1 VSHASGPV
9 SQSHLPKQFLITLQ
23 ATASRITLLIPPRHI
38 SVVTAASSQAQTIEG
53 STRMPK
59 LLSARKTEDTFVA
72 GVKKNI
78 ALTKRLIEE
87 GKTPGTLAIVSG
99 SESARNLWQKILH
112 EAKSSLQVISVFSL
126 HEDLPVNQA
135 FGVLLLW
142 QRLRDAADRTR
153 GTLAA
158 FVFGSGTRSTPFT
171 ETDNAQKPAIVTPV
185 RGMSDGKERYLTM
198 VELAVRYFIPVQQ
211 YLMRS
216 GFEGL
221 IIKWGDEV
229 QIPTF
234 DLSGQNPELFGN
246 ADIVRFVSIQ
256 EMTTESALNKDWVGV
271 NEKQHV
277 TAFIPRRPLSDM
289 EKLADRGL
297 VQKRDGKLYGGVNL
311 GSVAVSYDLLDALL
325 NEFKGEVNDSTAN
338 RNHRP
343 ALDPEFFTALTI
355 AVIQDENERREAWQR
370 AIQESKDV
378 QKLSEKMLDVLER
391 MQKAIKMLDRPLK
404 MLALDF
410 QDQYWGDIG
419 QHPQIYDFYIG
430 LNKLGPEGE
439 ILRALGDI
447 PDQRDENGN
456 IIVGDSYIS
465 QNITVKNSVLINV
478 TLTGQGRIENSVL
491 IGTRAGN
498 IDMENGFDVLSTAT
512 SLHVSSRGG
521 TYKVVSD
528 VPVSVAAG
536 ERVTTLFMPT
546 HGTYLMRVHEHTNLR
561 DTAATYDVPIFG
573 NPVSFKDAH
582 EDMGRIT
589 VEELERVRSATLPSS
604 TTT

>member
-1 VSHASGPV
+1 
-9 SQSHLPKQFLITLQ
+9 
-23 ATASRITLLIPPRHI
+23 
-38 SVVTAASSQAQTIEG
+38 
-53 STRMPK
+53 MPK
-59 LLSARKTEDTFVA
+59 LLSERKTEDVFVA

-78 ALTKRLIEE
+78 ALTKHLIEE
-87 GKTPGTLAIVSG
+87 GKTPGTFAIVSG
-99 SESARNLWQKILH
+99 SESARDCWQKILD
-112 EAKSSLQVISVFSL
+112 EAKSSLQAISVFSF

-142 QRLRDAADRTR
+142 QRLRDVANRTR

-185 RGMSDGKERYLTM
+185 RIMSDGKERYLTM
-198 VELAVRYFIPVQQ
+198 VELAMRYFIPVQQ

-234 DLSGQNPELFGN
+234 DLSGQQPELFGN

-271 NEKQHV
+271 NEKRHI

-289 EKLADRGL
+289 EKLAERGL

-338 RNHRP
+338 RNDRP

-355 AVIQDENERREAWQR
+355 AIMQDENERREAWQR
-370 AIQESKDV
+370 AIRESKDV
-378 QKLSEKMLDVLER
+378 KQLSEKMLDVLER

-419 QHPQIYDFYIG
+419 QHPQIYDFYMD
-430 LNKLGPEGE
+430 LNERGPKGA
-439 ILRALGDI
+439 ILRALADI
-447 PDQRDENGN
+447 SDQRDENGN
-456 IIVGDSYIS
+456 IIAGDSYIS

-478 TLTGQGRIENSVL
+478 TLTGQGRIEHSVL

-512 SLHVSSRGG
+512 GLQISSRGG
-521 TYKVVSD
+521 TYKVISD
-528 VPVSVAAG
+528 VPVSVAEG

-546 HGTYLMRVHEHTNLR
+546 YGTHLMRVHEHTNLR
-561 DTAATYDVPIFG
+561 DMAATYDVPIFG

-589 VEELERVRSATLPSS
+589 VEELEQVRSAKRPNS
-604 TTT
+604 TNT

>member
-1 VSHASGPV
+1 
-9 SQSHLPKQFLITLQ
+9 
-23 ATASRITLLIPPRHI
+23 
-38 SVVTAASSQAQTIEG
+38 
-53 STRMPK
+53 
-59 LLSARKTEDTFVA
+59 
-72 GVKKNI
+72 VKKNI
-78 ALTKRLIEE
+78 ALTKLLIEE
-87 GKTPGTLAIVSG
+87 GNTPGTLAIVSG
-99 SESARNLWQKILH
+99 SESAKNLWQKILDG
-112 EAKSSLQVISVFSL
+112 AKSSLKAISVFSL

-142 QRLRDAADRTR
+142 QRLRDAADHRR

-158 FVFGSGTRSTPFT
+158 FVFGSGTRATPFT
-171 ETDNAQKPAIVTPV
+171 ETDNAQKPAMVTPV
-185 RGMSDGKERYLTM
+185 RVMSDGKERYLTM
-198 VELAVRYFIPVQQ
+198 VELAVRYFLAVQQ
-211 YLMRS
+211 YLVRS

-234 DLSGQNPELFGN
+234 DLSGQNPEIFGN

-256 EMTTESALNKDWVGV
+256 EITTESAFNKDWVGV
-271 NEKQHV
+271 NDKQHI
-277 TAFIPRRPLSDM
+277 TAFIPRRPLPDM
-289 EKLADRGL
+289 AKLADRGL
-297 VQKRDGKLYGGVNL
+297 VQKRDGKLYGGINL
-311 GSVAVSYDLLDALL
+311 GSVAVSYALLDALL
-325 NEFKGEVNDSTAN
+325 NEFQGEVNDSTAH
-338 RNHRP
+338 RNARP

-355 AVIQDENERREAWQR
+355 AVIQDDDERREAWQR
-370 AIQESKDV
+370 AIQENKDV
-378 QKLSEKMLDVLER
+378 QKLSETIPDILVRIQRAMGTL
-391 MQKAIKMLDRPLK
+391 ARPLK

-419 QHPQIYDFYIG
+419 QHPQIYDFYMG
-430 LNKLGPEGE
+430 LNESGPKGE
-439 ILRALGDI
+439 ILRALADI

-456 IIVGDSYIS
+456 IIVGNSYIS

-478 TLTGQGRIENSVL
+478 TLTGQGRIAQSVL

-498 IDMENGFDVLSTAT
+498 IDVDNGFDVLSTAPN
-512 SLHVSSRGG
+512 LQICSRGG

-546 HGTYLMRVHEHTNLR
+546 YGTCLMRVHEHTNLR
-561 DTAATYDVPIFG
+561 DTAVTYDVPIFG

-589 VEELERVRSATLPSS
+589 VEELDRVRSAKLPSL
-604 TTT
+604 TNT

>member
-1 VSHASGPV
+1 MA
-9 SQSHLPKQFLITLQ
+9 
-23 ATASRITLLIPPRHI
+23 
-38 SVVTAASSQAQTIEG
+38 
-53 STRMPK
+53 K
-59 LLSARKTEDTFVA
+59 LLSTYNTADTFVA

-78 ALTKRLIEE
+78 ALTRLLIEE

-99 SESARNLWQKILH
+99 SESAKNLWQKILDG
-112 EAKSSLQVISVFSL
+112 AKSSLKALSVFSL

-142 QRLRDAADRTR
+142 QRLRDAADCRR

-158 FVFGSGTRSTPFT
+158 FVFGSGTRATPLT
-171 ETDNAQKPAIVTPV
+171 ETDHAQKPAIVTPV
-185 RGMSDGKERYLTM
+185 RVMSDGQERYLTM
-198 VELAVRYFIPVQQ
+198 VELAMRYFLPVQQ

-229 QIPTF
+229 QIPTC

-256 EMTTESALNKDWVGV
+256 EITTDNASNKDWVGV
-271 NEKQHV
+271 DAKQHV
-277 TAFIPRRPLSDM
+277 TAFIPRRPLSAM

-311 GSVAVSYDLLDALL
+311 GSVAVSYELLEALL
-325 NEFKGEVNDSTAN
+325 NEFKGAVNDSTAN
-338 RNHRP
+338 RNDRP

-355 AVIQDENERREAWQR
+355 AVNQDEYERREAWQR
-370 AIQESKDV
+370 AIQESQDV
-378 QKLSEKMLDVLER
+378 QKLSKTIPNILER
-391 MQKAIKMLDRPLK
+391 IQRAIGTLARPLK
-404 MLALDF
+404 MVALDF

-419 QHPQIYDFYIG
+419 QHPQIYDFYMA
-430 LNKLGPEGE
+430 LNEPGPKGD
-439 ILRALGDI
+439 ILRALANI
-447 PDQRDENGN
+447 PDHRDEHGN
-456 IIVGDSYIS
+456 ISVGDSFIS

-478 TLTGQGRIENSVL
+478 TLTGQGRIEHSVL

-498 IDMENGFDVLSTAT
+498 IDMVHGFDVLSTAT
-512 SLHVSSRGG
+512 SLQVSSRGG
-521 TYKVVSD
+521 TYKVISD

-546 HGTYLMRVHEHTNLR
+546 HGTHLMRVHEHTNLR

-573 NPVSFKDAH
+573 NPVSFKEAH

-589 VEELERVRSATLPSS
+589 IEALEHARGAKLPSVHIPRPS
-604 TTT
+604 LPVSLASQSDMVARGRETPPSAS

>member
-1 VSHASGPV
+1 MS
-9 SQSHLPKQFLITLQ
+9 
-23 ATASRITLLIPPRHI
+23 
-38 SVVTAASSQAQTIEG
+38 
-53 STRMPK
+53 K
-59 LLSARKTEDTFVA
+59 LLSAHQIADVFVA
-72 GVKKNI
+72 GVEKNI

-87 GKTPGTLAIVSG
+87 GQTPGTLAIVSG
-99 SESARNLWQKILH
+99 SESARDFWQKILD
-112 EAKSSLQVISVFSL
+112 EAKSSLRAISVFSF
-126 HEDLPVNQA
+126 HEDFPVNQA

-142 QRLRDAADRTR
+142 QRLRDAADRRR

-158 FVFGSGTRSTPFT
+158 FVFGSGTRSTPLT

-185 RGMSDGKERYLTM
+185 RVMSDGKERYLTM
-198 VELAVRYFIPVQQ
+198 VELAVHYFIPVQQ
-211 YLMRS
+211 YLRRS

-229 QIPTF
+229 QIPTC
-234 DLSGQNPELFGN
+234 DLSGQNPEIFGN

-271 NEKQHV
+271 NEKQHI

-297 VQKRDGKLYGGVNL
+297 VQKCHGKLFGGVNL
-311 GSVAVSYDLLDALL
+311 GSVAISYDLLDALL
-325 NEFKGEVNDSTAN
+325 EAFKGEVNDSTAN
-338 RNHRP
+338 RNDRP

-355 AVIQDENERREAWQR
+355 AVMQDENERREAWHR

-378 QKLSEKMLDVLER
+378 KKLSETMPDVLEK
-391 MQKAIKMLDRPLK
+391 MQKAIKTLNRPLK
-404 MLALDF
+404 MMALDF
-410 QDQYWGDIG
+410 QEQYWGDIG
-419 QHPQIYDFYIG
+419 QHPQIYDFYMG
-430 LNKLGPEGE
+430 LNEPGPKGE
-439 ILRALGDI
+439 ILRALADI
-447 PDQRDENGN
+447 PDRRDENGN
-456 IIVGDSYIS
+456 ISVGDSYIS
-465 QNITVKNSVLINV
+465 PNILVKNSVLINV

-491 IGTRAGN
+491 IGTRARN
-498 IDMENGFDVLSTAT
+498 IDMENGFDVLSTVT
-512 SLHVSSRGG
+512 NLQVSSRGG

-546 HGTYLMRVHEHTNLR
+546 HGTHLMRVHETTNLR
-561 DTAATYDVPIFG
+561 DTTATYDVPIFG

-589 VEELERVRSATLPSS
+589 VAELERARSANLSSS
-604 TTT
+604 TNA

>member
-1 VSHASGPV
+1 
-9 SQSHLPKQFLITLQ
+9 
-23 ATASRITLLIPPRHI
+23 
-38 SVVTAASSQAQTIEG
+38 
-53 STRMPK
+53 MPK
-59 LLSARKTEDTFVA
+59 LSSQPHTEDVFVA

-78 ALTKRLIEE
+78 ELTKRLIEE

-99 SESARNLWQKILH
+99 SESARNLWQKILD
-112 EAKSSLQVISVFSL
+112 EAKSSLKVISVFSF

-158 FVFGSGTRSTPFT
+158 FVFGNGTRSTPFT

-185 RGMSDGKERYLTM
+185 RVMSDGKERYLTM

-211 YLMRS
+211 YLTRS
-216 GFEGL
+216 GFKGL

-234 DLSGQNPELFGN
+234 DLSGQNPDLFGN

-256 EMTTESALNKDWVGV
+256 EMTTDSAANKDWVGV
-271 NEKQHV
+271 NEKQQI
-277 TAFIPRRPLSDM
+277 TAFIPRRPLSGM

-338 RNHRP
+338 RNDRP
-343 ALDPEFFTALTI
+343 ALDPEFFTALII
-355 AVIQDENERREAWQR
+355 AVSQDENERREAWQR
-370 AIQESKDV
+370 AVQESKDV
-378 QKLSEKMLDVLER
+378 KKLSEKMPDVLER
-391 MQKAIKMLDRPLK
+391 IQKAIGTLDRPLK
-404 MLALDF
+404 KVALDF

-419 QHPQIYDFYIG
+419 QHLQIYDFYMA
-430 LNKLGPEGE
+430 LNEPGPKAE
-439 ILRALGDI
+439 ILRTLADI
-447 PDQRDENGN
+447 LDQRDENGN

-498 IDMENGFDVLSTAT
+498 INMENSFDVLSTAI
-512 SLHVSSRGG
+512 SLHVSARGG

-528 VPVSVAAG
+528 VPVSVAEE

-546 HGTYLMRVHEHTNLR
+546 HGIHLMRVRENTNLR
-561 DTAATYDVPIFG
+561 DTATTYDVPILG
-573 NPVSFKDAH
+573 NSVSFKGAH

-589 VEELERVRSATLPSS
+589 AEELEQVRGSKQSDILARSKRKQCMKQ
-604 TTT
+604 

>member
-1 VSHASGPV
+1 MS
-9 SQSHLPKQFLITLQ
+9 
-23 ATASRITLLIPPRHI
+23 
-38 SVVTAASSQAQTIEG
+38 
-53 STRMPK
+53 K
-59 LLSARKTEDTFVA
+59 LLSECHTEDAFVA

-87 GKTPGTLAIVSG
+87 GQTPGTLAIVSG
-99 SESARNLWQKILH
+99 SESAKNLWQKILQG
-112 EAKSSLQVISVFSL
+112 AKSSLKAISVISL

-142 QRLRDAADRTR
+142 QRLRDATDRIR

-158 FVFGSGTRSTPFT
+158 FVFGSGTRATPFT

-185 RGMSDGKERYLTM
+185 RVISDGKERYLTM
-198 VELAVRYFIPVQQ
+198 VELAIRYFLPVQQ

-229 QIPTF
+229 QIPTC
-234 DLSGQNPELFGN
+234 DLSGHNPELFGN

-256 EMTTESALNKDWVGV
+256 EMTTDSAANKDWVGV
-271 NEKQHV
+271 NDKQHV

-289 EKLADRGL
+289 EKLAERGL
-297 VQKRDGKLYGGVNL
+297 VHKRDGKLYGGVNL
-311 GSVAVSYDLLDALL
+311 GSVAVSYELLDTLL

-338 RNHRP
+338 RNARP

-355 AVIQDENERREAWQR
+355 AVNQDEHERRKTWQR
-370 AIQESKDV
+370 AIQGSKDV
-378 QKLSEKMLDVLER
+378 QQLSETIPDVLER
-391 MQKAIKMLDRPLK
+391 IQRAIGALQRPVH
-404 MLALDF
+404 MVALDF

-419 QHPQIYDFYIG
+419 QHPQIYDFYMG
-430 LNKLGPEGE
+430 LNEPGPKGD
-439 ILRALGDI
+439 ILRALADI
-447 PDQRDENGN
+447 RDQRDEHGN

-465 QNITVKNSVLINV
+465 QNITVRNSVLINV
-478 TLTGQGRIENSVL
+478 TLTGQGRIEHSVL

-498 IDMENGFDVLSTAT
+498 INIENGFDVLSTAPG
-512 SLHVSSRGG
+512 LQVASRGG
-521 TYKVVSD
+521 MYKVVSD
-528 VPVSVAAG
+528 VPVSVAEG

-546 HGTYLMRVHEHTNLR
+546 HGTHLMRVHEHTNLR
-561 DTAATYDVPIFG
+561 DTAATYDVPICG

-589 VEELERVRSATLPSS
+589 VEELEQARSTKLPNS
-604 TTT
+604 THT

>member
-1 VSHASGPV
+1 MS
-9 SQSHLPKQFLITLQ
+9 
-23 ATASRITLLIPPRHI
+23 
-38 SVVTAASSQAQTIEG
+38 
-53 STRMPK
+53 K
-59 LLSARKTEDTFVA
+59 LLSECHTEDAFVA

-87 GKTPGTLAIVSG
+87 GQTPGTLAIVSG
-99 SESARNLWQKILH
+99 SESAKNLWQKILQG
-112 EAKSSLQVISVFSL
+112 AKSSLKAISVISL

-142 QRLRDAADRTR
+142 QRLRDATDRIR

-158 FVFGSGTRSTPFT
+158 FVFGSGTRATPFT

-185 RGMSDGKERYLTM
+185 RVISDGKERYLTM
-198 VELAVRYFIPVQQ
+198 VELAIRYFLPVQQ

-229 QIPTF
+229 QIPTC
-234 DLSGQNPELFGN
+234 DLSGHNPELFGN

-256 EMTTESALNKDWVGV
+256 EMTTDSAANKDWVGV
-271 NEKQHV
+271 NDKQHV

-289 EKLADRGL
+289 EKLAERGL
-297 VQKRDGKLYGGVNL
+297 VHKRDGKLYGGVNL
-311 GSVAVSYDLLDALL
+311 GSVAVSYELLDTLL

-338 RNHRP
+338 RNARP

-355 AVIQDENERREAWQR
+355 AVNQDEHERRKAWQR

-378 QKLSEKMLDVLER
+378 QQLSETIPDVLER
-391 MQKAIKMLDRPLK
+391 IQRAIGALQRPVH
-404 MLALDF
+404 MVALDF

-419 QHPQIYDFYIG
+419 QHPQIYDFYMG
-430 LNKLGPEGE
+430 LNEPGPKGD
-439 ILRALGDI
+439 ILRALADI
-447 PDQRDENGN
+447 RDQRDEHGN

-465 QNITVKNSVLINV
+465 QNITVRNSVLINV
-478 TLTGQGRIENSVL
+478 TLTGQGRIEYGVL

-498 IDMENGFDVLSTAT
+498 INIENGFDVLSTAPG
-512 SLHVSSRGG
+512 LQVASRGG
-521 TYKVVSD
+521 MYKVVSD
-528 VPVSVAAG
+528 VPVSVAEG

-546 HGTYLMRVHEHTNLR
+546 YGTHLMRVHEHTNLR
-561 DTAATYDVPIFG
+561 DTATTYDVPICG

-589 VEELERVRSATLPSS
+589 VEALEQARSTKLPNS
-604 TTT
+604 THT

>member
-1 VSHASGPV
+1 MS
-9 SQSHLPKQFLITLQ
+9 
-23 ATASRITLLIPPRHI
+23 
-38 SVVTAASSQAQTIEG
+38 
-53 STRMPK
+53 K
-59 LLSARKTEDTFVA
+59 LLSECTTEDAFVT

-78 ALTKRLIEE
+78 ALTKLLIEE

-99 SESARNLWQKILH
+99 SESAKNLWQKILDG
-112 EAKSSLQVISVFSL
+112 AKSSLKALSVFSL

-153 GTLAA
+153 GPLAA

-185 RGMSDGKERYLTM
+185 RVVSDGKERYLTM
-198 VELAVRYFIPVQQ
+198 VELALRYFLPVQQ

-229 QIPTF
+229 QIPTC
-234 DLSGQNPELFGN
+234 DLSGQNPALFGN
-246 ADIVRFVSIQ
+246 ADIVRFVSMQ
-256 EMTTESALNKDWVGV
+256 EMTTDSASNKDWVGV
-271 NEKQHV
+271 NDKQHV

-297 VQKRDGKLYGGVNL
+297 VQKRHGKLYGGVNL
-311 GSVAVSYDLLDALL
+311 GSVAVSYELLDALL
-325 NEFKGEVNDSTAN
+325 NEFKGEVNDSTAQ
-338 RNHRP
+338 RNDRP

-355 AVIQDENERREAWQR
+355 AVSHDEQEGREAWHR

-378 QKLSEKMLDVLER
+378 QKLSATVPDVLER
-391 MQKAIKMLDRPLK
+391 IRRAISTLARPVKM
-404 MLALDF
+404 MALDF

-419 QHPQIYDFYIG
+419 QHPQIYDFYMG
-430 LNKLGPEGE
+430 LNESGPKGD
-439 ILRALGDI
+439 ILRALADI
-447 PDQRDENGN
+447 PDQRDEHGN

-478 TLTGQGRIENSVL
+478 TLTGQGRIAHSVL

-512 SLHVSSRGG
+512 SLQVSSRGG

-536 ERVTTLFMPT
+536 ERVTTLFMPM
-546 HGTYLMRVHEHTNLR
+546 HGTHLMRVHEHTNLR
-561 DTAATYDVPIFG
+561 DTAATYDVPICG

-589 VEELERVRSATLPSS
+589 VEELEQARGAKLPL
-604 TTT
+604 

>member
-1 VSHASGPV
+1 MS
-9 SQSHLPKQFLITLQ
+9 
-23 ATASRITLLIPPRHI
+23 
-38 SVVTAASSQAQTIEG
+38 
-53 STRMPK
+53 K
-59 LLSARKTEDTFVA
+59 LLSECHTEDAFVA

-87 GKTPGTLAIVSG
+87 GQTPGTLAIVSG
-99 SESARNLWQKILH
+99 SESAKNLWQKILQG
-112 EAKSSLQVISVFSL
+112 AKSSLKAISVISL

-142 QRLRDAADRTR
+142 QRLRDATDRIR

-158 FVFGSGTRSTPFT
+158 FVFGSGTRATPFT

-185 RGMSDGKERYLTM
+185 RVISDGKERYLTM
-198 VELAVRYFIPVQQ
+198 VELAIRYFLPVQQ

-229 QIPTF
+229 QIPTC
-234 DLSGQNPELFGN
+234 DLSGHNPELFGN

-256 EMTTESALNKDWVGV
+256 EMTTDSAANKDWVGV
-271 NEKQHV
+271 NDKQHV

-289 EKLADRGL
+289 EKLAERGL
-297 VQKRDGKLYGGVNL
+297 VHKRDGKLYGGVNL
-311 GSVAVSYDLLDALL
+311 GSVAVSYELLDTLL

-338 RNHRP
+338 RNARP

-355 AVIQDENERREAWQR
+355 AVNQDEHERRKAWQR

-378 QKLSEKMLDVLER
+378 QQLSETIHDVLER
-391 MQKAIKMLDRPLK
+391 IQRAIGALQRPVH
-404 MLALDF
+404 MVALDF

-419 QHPQIYDFYIG
+419 QHPQIYDFYMG
-430 LNKLGPEGE
+430 LNEPGPKGD
-439 ILRALGDI
+439 ILRALADI
-447 PDQRDENGN
+447 RDQRDEHGN

-465 QNITVKNSVLINV
+465 QNITVRNSVLINV
-478 TLTGQGRIENSVL
+478 TLTGQGRIEHSVL

-498 IDMENGFDVLSTAT
+498 INIENGFDVLSTAPG
-512 SLHVSSRGG
+512 LQVASRGG
-521 TYKVVSD
+521 MYKVVSD
-528 VPVSVAAG
+528 VPVSVAEG

-546 HGTYLMRVHEHTNLR
+546 HGTHLMRVHEHTNLR
-561 DTAATYDVPIFG
+561 DTAATYDVPICG

-589 VEELERVRSATLPSS
+589 VEELEQARSTKLPNS
-604 TTT
+604 THT

>member
-1 VSHASGPV
+1 MS
-9 SQSHLPKQFLITLQ
+9 
-23 ATASRITLLIPPRHI
+23 
-38 SVVTAASSQAQTIEG
+38 
-53 STRMPK
+53 K
-59 LLSARKTEDTFVA
+59 LLSECNTEDAFVA
-72 GVKKNI
+72 GVKQNI
-78 ALTKRLIEE
+78 ALTRLLIEE
-87 GKTPGTLAIVSG
+87 GKTPGTLAMVSG
-99 SESARNLWQKILH
+99 SESAKNLWQKILDG
-112 EAKSSLQVISVFSL
+112 AKSSLKAISVFSL

-158 FVFGSGTRSTPFT
+158 FVFGSGTRATPFT

-185 RGMSDGKERYLTM
+185 RVISDGKERYLTM
-198 VELAVRYFIPVQQ
+198 VELAIRYFLPVQQ

-229 QIPTF
+229 QIPTC
-234 DLSGQNPELFGN
+234 DLSGHNPELFGN

-256 EMTTESALNKDWVGV
+256 EMTTDSASNKDWVGV
-271 NEKQHV
+271 NEKKHV

-297 VQKRDGKLYGGVNL
+297 VQKRHGKLYGGVNL
-311 GSVAVSYDLLDALL
+311 GSVAVSSDLLDALL

-338 RNHRP
+338 RNARP

-355 AVIQDENERREAWQR
+355 AVSQDEHERREAWQR

-378 QKLSEKMLDVLER
+378 KTLSATMPDVLER
-391 MQKAIKMLDRPLK
+391 IQRAIGTLARPLK
-404 MLALDF
+404 MVALDF

-419 QHPQIYDFYIG
+419 QHPQIYDFYMA
-430 LNKLGPEGE
+430 LNEPGPKGD
-439 ILRALGDI
+439 ILRALADI
-447 PDQRDENGN
+447 PDQRDEHGN

-528 VPVSVAAG
+528 VPVSVAEG
-536 ERVTTLFMPT
+536 ERITTLFMPT
-546 HGTYLMRVHEHTNLR
+546 HGTHLMRVHEHTNLR

-589 VEELERVRSATLPSS
+589 VEELEQARGAKLPNF
-604 TTT
+604 THT

>member
-1 VSHASGPV
+1 
-9 SQSHLPKQFLITLQ
+9 
-23 ATASRITLLIPPRHI
+23 
-38 SVVTAASSQAQTIEG
+38 
-53 STRMPK
+53 MPK
-59 LLSARKTEDTFVA
+59 LLSEGKTEDAIVV

-78 ALTKRLIEE
+78 ALTKRLIED
-87 GKTPGTLAIVSG
+87 GNTPGTLAIVSG
-99 SESARNLWQKILH
+99 SESARNLWQKILD
-112 EAKSSLQVISVFSL
+112 EAKRSLQAISVFSF

-153 GTLAA
+153 GPLAA
-158 FVFGSGTRSTPFT
+158 FVFGSGTRSTPYT

-185 RGMSDGKERYLTM
+185 RVVSDGKERYLTM
-198 VELAVRYFIPVQQ
+198 VELAIRYFLPVQQ

-229 QIPTF
+229 QIPTC

-246 ADIVRFVSIQ
+246 ADIVRFVSMQ
-256 EMTTESALNKDWVGV
+256 EMTTDSASNKDWVGV
-271 NEKQHV
+271 NDKQHV

-289 EKLADRGL
+289 AKLADRGL

-311 GSVAVSYDLLDALL
+311 GSVAVSYELLDALL
-325 NEFKGEVNDSTAN
+325 NEFKGEVNDSTAK
-338 RNHRP
+338 RNARP

-355 AVIQDENERREAWQR
+355 AISHDENERRKAWKR

-378 QKLSEKMLDVLER
+378 QKLSETMPDVLER
-391 MQKAIKMLDRPLK
+391 IQKAIGTLERPLH
-404 MLALDF
+404 MVALDF
-410 QDQYWGDIG
+410 QEQYWGDIG
-419 QHPQIYDFYIG
+419 QHPQIYDFYMA
-430 LNKLGPEGE
+430 LNESGPKGD
-439 ILRALGDI
+439 ILRALADI
-447 PDQRDENGN
+447 PDQRDAHGN

-465 QNITVKNSVLINV
+465 QNITVKDSVLINV
-478 TLTGQGRIENSVL
+478 TLTGQGRIAQSVL
-491 IGTRAGN
+491 IGTRARN
-498 IDMENGFDVLSTAT
+498 IDVDNGFDVLSTAP
-512 SLHVSSRGG
+512 SLQIFSRGG

-528 VPVSVAAG
+528 VPVAVAEG

-546 HGTYLMRVHEHTNLR
+546 YGTCLMRVHEHTNLR

-582 EDMGRIT
+582 DDMGRIT
-589 VEELERVRSATLPSS
+589 VEELDRVRNAKLPSP
-604 TTT
+604 TNT

>member
-1 VSHASGPV
+1 MS
-9 SQSHLPKQFLITLQ
+9 
-23 ATASRITLLIPPRHI
+23 
-38 SVVTAASSQAQTIEG
+38 
-53 STRMPK
+53 K
-59 LLSARKTEDTFVA
+59 LLSECHTEDAFVA

-78 ALTKRLIEE
+78 ALTKRLIEA
-87 GKTPGTLAIVSG
+87 GQTPGTLAIVSG
-99 SESARNLWQKILH
+99 SESAKNLWQKILQG
-112 EAKSSLQVISVFSL
+112 AKSSLKAISVISL

-142 QRLRDAADRTR
+142 QRLRDATDRIR

-158 FVFGSGTRSTPFT
+158 FVFGSGTRATPFT

-185 RGMSDGKERYLTM
+185 RVISDGKERYLTM
-198 VELAVRYFIPVQQ
+198 VELAIRYFLPVQQ

-229 QIPTF
+229 QIPTC
-234 DLSGQNPELFGN
+234 DLSGHNPELFGN

-256 EMTTESALNKDWVGV
+256 EMTTDSAANKDWVGV
-271 NEKQHV
+271 NDKQHV

-289 EKLADRGL
+289 EKLAERGL
-297 VQKRDGKLYGGVNL
+297 VHKRDGKLYGGVNL
-311 GSVAVSYDLLDALL
+311 GSVAVSYELLDTLL

-338 RNHRP
+338 RNARP

-355 AVIQDENERREAWQR
+355 AVNQDEHERRKAWQR

-378 QKLSEKMLDVLER
+378 QQLSETIPDVLER
-391 MQKAIKMLDRPLK
+391 IQRAIGALQRPVH
-404 MLALDF
+404 MVALDF

-419 QHPQIYDFYIG
+419 QHPQIYDFYMG
-430 LNKLGPEGE
+430 LNEPGPKGD
-439 ILRALGDI
+439 ILRALADI
-447 PDQRDENGN
+447 RDQRDEHGN

-465 QNITVKNSVLINV
+465 QNITVRNSVLINV
-478 TLTGQGRIENSVL
+478 TLTGQGRIEHSVL

-498 IDMENGFDVLSTAT
+498 INIENGFDVLSTAPG
-512 SLHVSSRGG
+512 LQVASRGG
-521 TYKVVSD
+521 MYKVVSD
-528 VPVSVAAG
+528 VPVSVAEG

-546 HGTYLMRVHEHTNLR
+546 HGTHLMRVHEHTNLR
-561 DTAATYDVPIFG
+561 DTAATYDVPICG

-589 VEELERVRSATLPSS
+589 VEELEQARSTKLPNS
-604 TTT
+604 THT

>member
-1 VSHASGPV
+1 MS
-9 SQSHLPKQFLITLQ
+9 
-23 ATASRITLLIPPRHI
+23 
-38 SVVTAASSQAQTIEG
+38 
-53 STRMPK
+53 K
-59 LLSARKTEDTFVA
+59 LLSECTTEDAFVT

-78 ALTKRLIEE
+78 ALTKLLIEE

-99 SESARNLWQKILH
+99 SESAKNLWQKILDG
-112 EAKSSLQVISVFSL
+112 AKSSLKALSVFSL
-126 HEDLPVNQA
+126 HEELPVNQA

-153 GTLAA
+153 GPLAA

-185 RGMSDGKERYLTM
+185 RVVSDGKERYLTM
-198 VELAVRYFIPVQQ
+198 VELALRYFLPVQQ

-229 QIPTF
+229 QIPTC
-234 DLSGQNPELFGN
+234 DLSGQNPALFGN
-246 ADIVRFVSIQ
+246 ADIVRFVSMQ
-256 EMTTESALNKDWVGV
+256 EMTTDSASNKDWVGV
-271 NEKQHV
+271 NDKQHV

-297 VQKRDGKLYGGVNL
+297 VQKRHGKLYGGVNL
-311 GSVAVSYDLLDALL
+311 GSVAVSYELLDALL
-325 NEFKGEVNDSTAN
+325 NEFKGEVNDSTAQ
-338 RNHRP
+338 RNDRP

-355 AVIQDENERREAWQR
+355 AVSHDEQERREAWQR

-378 QKLSEKMLDVLER
+378 QKLSATVPDVLER
-391 MQKAIKMLDRPLK
+391 IRRAISTLARPVKM
-404 MLALDF
+404 MALDF

-419 QHPQIYDFYIG
+419 QHPQIYDFYMG
-430 LNKLGPEGE
+430 LNESGPKGD
-439 ILRALGDI
+439 ILRALADI
-447 PDQRDENGN
+447 PDQRDEHGN

-478 TLTGQGRIENSVL
+478 TLTGQGRIAHSVL

-512 SLHVSSRGG
+512 SLQVSSRGG

-536 ERVTTLFMPT
+536 ERVTTLFMPM
-546 HGTYLMRVHEHTNLR
+546 HGTHLMRVHEHTNLR
-561 DTAATYDVPIFG
+561 DTAATYDVPICG

-589 VEELERVRSATLPSS
+589 VEELEQARGAKLPL
-604 TTT
+604 

>member
-1 VSHASGPV
+1 MS
-9 SQSHLPKQFLITLQ
+9 
-23 ATASRITLLIPPRHI
+23 
-38 SVVTAASSQAQTIEG
+38 
-53 STRMPK
+53 K
-59 LLSARKTEDTFVA
+59 LLSECTTEDAFVT

-78 ALTKRLIEE
+78 ALTKLLIEE

-99 SESARNLWQKILH
+99 SESAKNLWQKILDG
-112 EAKSSLQVISVFSL
+112 AKSSLKALSVFSL

-153 GTLAA
+153 GPLAA

-185 RGMSDGKERYLTM
+185 RVVSDGKERYLTM
-198 VELAVRYFIPVQQ
+198 VELALRYFLPVQQ

-229 QIPTF
+229 QIPTC
-234 DLSGQNPELFGN
+234 DLSGQNPALFGN
-246 ADIVRFVSIQ
+246 ADIVRFVSMQ
-256 EMTTESALNKDWVGV
+256 EMTTDSASNKDWVGV
-271 NEKQHV
+271 NDKQHV

-297 VQKRDGKLYGGVNL
+297 VQKRHGKLYGGVNL
-311 GSVAVSYDLLDALL
+311 GSVAVSYELLDALL
-325 NEFKGEVNDSTAN
+325 NEFKGEVNDSTAQ
-338 RNHRP
+338 RNDRP

-355 AVIQDENERREAWQR
+355 AVSHDEQERREAWHR

-378 QKLSEKMLDVLER
+378 QKLSATVPDVLER
-391 MQKAIKMLDRPLK
+391 IRRAISTLARPVKM
-404 MLALDF
+404 MALDF

-419 QHPQIYDFYIG
+419 QHPQIYDFYMG
-430 LNKLGPEGE
+430 LNESGPKGD
-439 ILRALGDI
+439 ILRALADI
-447 PDQRDENGN
+447 PDQRDEHGN

-478 TLTGQGRIENSVL
+478 TLTGQGRIAHSVL

-512 SLHVSSRGG
+512 SLQVSSRGG

-536 ERVTTLFMPT
+536 ERVTTLFMPM
-546 HGTYLMRVHEHTNLR
+546 HGTHLMRVHEHTNLR
-561 DTAATYDVPIFG
+561 DTAATYDVPICG

-589 VEELERVRSATLPSS
+589 VEELEQARGAKLPL
-604 TTT
+604 

>member
-1 VSHASGPV
+1 
-9 SQSHLPKQFLITLQ
+9 
-23 ATASRITLLIPPRHI
+23 
-38 SVVTAASSQAQTIEG
+38 
-53 STRMPK
+53 MPK
-59 LLSARKTEDTFVA
+59 LSSERRTEDVFVA

-78 ALTKRLIEE
+78 ELTKRSIEE

-99 SESARNLWQKILH
+99 SESARNLWQKILD
-112 EAKSSLQVISVFSL
+112 EAKSSLKVISVFSF

-158 FVFGSGTRSTPFT
+158 FVFGNGTRSTPFT

-185 RGMSDGKERYLTM
+185 RVMSDGKERHLTM

-211 YLMRS
+211 YLTRS
-216 GFEGL
+216 GFKGL

-234 DLSGQNPELFGN
+234 DLSGQNPDLFGN

-256 EMTTESALNKDWVGV
+256 EMTTDSAANKDWVGV
-271 NEKQHV
+271 NEKQQI
-277 TAFIPRRPLSDM
+277 TAFIPRRPLSGM

-338 RNHRP
+338 RNDRP

-355 AVIQDENERREAWQR
+355 AVSQDENERREAWQR
-370 AIQESKDV
+370 AVQESKDV
-378 QKLSEKMLDVLER
+378 KKLSEKMPDVLER
-391 MQKAIKMLDRPLK
+391 IQKAIGTLDRPLK
-404 MLALDF
+404 KVALDF

-419 QHPQIYDFYIG
+419 QHLQIYDFYMA
-430 LNKLGPEGE
+430 LNEPGPKAE
-439 ILRALGDI
+439 ILRTLADI
-447 PDQRDENGN
+447 LDQRDENGN

-498 IDMENGFDVLSTAT
+498 INMENSFDVLSTAI
-512 SLHVSSRGG
+512 SLHVSARGG

-528 VPVSVAAG
+528 VPVSVAEE

-546 HGTYLMRVHEHTNLR
+546 HGIHLMRVRENTNLR
-561 DTAATYDVPIFG
+561 DTATTYDVPILG
-573 NPVSFKDAH
+573 NSVSFKGAH

-589 VEELERVRSATLPSS
+589 AEELEQVRGSKQSDILARSKRTQCMKQ
-604 TTT
+604 

>member
-1 VSHASGPV
+1 MR
-9 SQSHLPKQFLITLQ
+9 QITDIDPAATQ
-23 ATASRITLLIPPRHI
+23 A
-38 SVVTAASSQAQTIEG
+38 VVQRNTDAA
-53 STRMPK
+53 
-59 LLSARKTEDTFVA
+59 FVA

-78 ALTKRLIEE
+78 ELTKRAIEE
-87 GKTPGTLAIVSG
+87 GKTPGTFAIVSG
-99 SESARNLWQKILH
+99 SESARNLWQKILDR
-112 EAKSSLQVISVFSL
+112 AKSSLKAISVFSL

-135 FGVLLLW
+135 LGVLLLW
-142 QRLRDAADRTR
+142 QRLRDAADRTG

-185 RGMSDGKERYLTM
+185 RAMSDGKERYLTM
-198 VELAVRYFIPVQQ
+198 VELAMCYFMPVQQ
-211 YLMRS
+211 YLTRS

-221 IIKWGDEV
+221 LIKWGDEV

-256 EMTTESALNKDWVGV
+256 EMTTDSASNKDWMGV
-271 NEKQHV
+271 NDKAEV
-277 TAFIPRRPLSDM
+277 TAFIPRRPLSAM

-297 VQKRDGKLYGGVNL
+297 VQKRDGKLYGGINL

-325 NEFKGEVNDSTAN
+325 NEFKDDVNDSTAN
-338 RNHRP
+338 RNDRP

-355 AVIQDENERREAWQR
+355 AVMQDENECREAWHR
-370 AIQESKDV
+370 ARQESKDV
-378 QKLSEKMLDVLER
+378 QILSEKMFNVLAR
-391 MQKAIKMLDRPLK
+391 IQRAIRTLDRSVK
-404 MLALDF
+404 MVALDF

-419 QHPQIYDFYIG
+419 QHPQIYDFYMA
-430 LNKLGPEGE
+430 LNEPGPKGE
-439 ILRALGDI
+439 ILRALADI
-447 PDQRDENGN
+447 PAQRDENGN

-465 QNITVKNSVLINV
+465 PNIIAKNSVLINV

-491 IGTRAGN
+491 ISTQAGN
-498 IDMENGFDVLSTAT
+498 INMEHGFDVLSTAI
-512 SLHVSSRGG
+512 SLQVSSRGG

-528 VPVSVAAG
+528 VPVAAAEG
-536 ERVTTLFMPT
+536 ERVTTLCMPT
-546 HGTYLMRVHEHTNLR
+546 HGTHLMRVRENTNLR
-561 DTAATYDVPIFG
+561 DTAATYDVPILG

-589 VEELERVRSATLPSS
+589 VEALEQVRGATEAEVRAKITALRPAVAPSIERS
-604 TTT
+604 RIVHFLFAAVGAASLLVLFVKAR

>member
-1 VSHASGPV
+1 
-9 SQSHLPKQFLITLQ
+9 
-23 ATASRITLLIPPRHI
+23 
-38 SVVTAASSQAQTIEG
+38 
-53 STRMPK
+53 MPK
-59 LLSARKTEDTFVA
+59 LLSERNPEDVFVA
-72 GVKKNI
+72 RVKKNI
-78 ALTKRLIEE
+78 TLTKRLIAE

-99 SESARNLWQKILH
+99 SESARNLWQKILD
-112 EAKSSLQVISVFSL
+112 EAKRSLQAVSVFSFY
-126 HEDLPVNQA
+126 EDLPVNQA

-142 QRLRDAADRTR
+142 QRLRDAADRTC

-185 RGMSDGKERYLTM
+185 RVMSDGKERYLTM
-198 VELAVRYFIPVQQ
+198 VELAIRYFIPVQQ
-211 YLMRS
+211 YLTRS

-229 QIPTF
+229 QLPTF
-234 DLSGQNPELFGN
+234 DLSGENPELFGN

-271 NEKQHV
+271 NDKKHV

-297 VQKRDGKLYGGVNL
+297 VQKRDSKLYGGINL
-311 GSVAVSYDLLDALL
+311 GSIAVSYDLLDVLL
-325 NEFKGEVNDSTAN
+325 REFQGEVNDSTAN
-338 RNHRP
+338 RNDRP

-355 AVIQDENERREAWQR
+355 AVMQDENERREAWQR
-370 AIQESKDV
+370 AIQESKDMK
-378 QKLSEKMLDVLER
+378 KLSEKMLDVLER
-391 MQKAIKMLDRPLK
+391 MQRAIKTLNRPLK
-404 MLALDF
+404 MMALDF

-419 QHPQIYDFYIG
+419 QHPQIYDFYMG
-430 LNKLGPEGE
+430 LNEPGPRGE
-439 ILRALGDI
+439 ILRALADI
-447 PDQRDENGN
+447 SDQRDEDGN
-456 IIVGDSYIS
+456 IVVGNSYIG

-491 IGTRAGN
+491 IGTRAGD
-498 IDMENGFDVLSTAT
+498 IAMENGFDVLSTAT
-512 SLHVSSRGG
+512 NLQVASRGG

-528 VPVSVAAG
+528 VPVSVAEG
-536 ERVTTLFMPT
+536 ERVTTLFMPM
-546 HGTYLMRVHEHTNLR
+546 HGTHLMRVHEHTNLR
-561 DTAATYDVPIFG
+561 DTATTYDVPIFV

-582 EDMGRIT
+582 EDMSRIT

-604 TTT
+604 TSP

>member
-1 VSHASGPV
+1 MS
-9 SQSHLPKQFLITLQ
+9 
-23 ATASRITLLIPPRHI
+23 
-38 SVVTAASSQAQTIEG
+38 
-53 STRMPK
+53 K
-59 LLSARKTEDTFVA
+59 LLSECNTEDAFVA

-99 SESARNLWQKILH
+99 SESARNLWQKILD
-112 EAKSSLQVISVFSL
+112 EAKSSLKALSVFSWY
-126 HEDLPVNQA
+126 EVLPVNQA

-142 QRLRDAADRTR
+142 QRLRDAADRIR
-153 GTLAA
+153 GPLAA

-185 RGMSDGKERYLTM
+185 RVVSDVKERFLTM
-198 VELAVRYFIPVQQ
+198 VELAIRYFLPVQQ

-216 GFEGL
+216 GFKGL

-229 QIPTF
+229 QIPTC

-246 ADIVRFVSIQ
+246 ADIVRFVSMQ
-256 EMTTESALNKDWVGV
+256 EMTTDSASNKDWVGV
-271 NEKQHV
+271 NDKQHV

-297 VQKRDGKLYGGVNL
+297 VQKRHGKLYGGVNL
-311 GSVAVSYDLLDALL
+311 GSVAVSYALLDALL
-325 NEFKGEVNDSTAN
+325 NEFKGEVNDSTAK
-338 RNHRP
+338 RNDRP

-355 AVIQDENERREAWQR
+355 AVSQDEHERRAAWQR

-378 QKLSEKMLDVLER
+378 QKLSATVPDVLER
-391 MQKAIKMLDRPLK
+391 IQRAIRTLARPLK
-404 MLALDF
+404 MMALDF

-419 QHPQIYDFYIG
+419 QHPQIYDFYMG
-430 LNKLGPEGE
+430 LNESGPKGD
-439 ILRALGDI
+439 ILRALADI
-447 PDQRDENGN
+447 PDQRDEHGN

-478 TLTGQGRIENSVL
+478 TLTGQGHIEHSVL
-491 IGTRAGN
+491 IGTRSGN
-498 IDMENGFDVLSTAT
+498 IDIDNGFDVLSTGT
-512 SLHVSSRGG
+512 SLQVSSRGG

-561 DTAATYDVPIFG
+561 DTAITYDVPIFG

-589 VEELERVRSATLPSS
+589 VEELERVRSAKLPSPTS
-604 TTT
+604 T

>member
-1 VSHASGPV
+1 MS
-9 SQSHLPKQFLITLQ
+9 
-23 ATASRITLLIPPRHI
+23 
-38 SVVTAASSQAQTIEG
+38 
-53 STRMPK
+53 K
-59 LLSARKTEDTFVA
+59 LLSERQTADAFVA
-72 GVKKNI
+72 GVEKNI

-99 SESARNLWQKILH
+99 SESAKNLWQKILD
-112 EAKSSLQVISVFSL
+112 EAKGSLQAISVFSF
-126 HEDLPVNQA
+126 HEDFPVNQA

-171 ETDNAQKPAIVTPV
+171 ETDHAQKPAIVTPV
-185 RGMSDGKERYLTM
+185 RVMSDGKERYLTM
-198 VELAVRYFIPVQQ
+198 VELAVHYFIPVQQ
-211 YLMRS
+211 YLTRS

-229 QIPTF
+229 QIPTC
-234 DLSGQNPELFGN
+234 DLSGQNPEIFGK

-271 NEKQHV
+271 NEKKHV

-297 VQKRDGKLYGGVNL
+297 VQKCHGKLSGGVNL

-325 NEFKGEVNDSTAN
+325 NAFKGEVNDSTAN
-338 RNHRP
+338 RNDRP

-355 AVIQDENERREAWQR
+355 AVMQDENERREAWHR

-378 QKLSEKMLDVLER
+378 KKLSEKMPDVLER
-391 MQKAIKMLDRPLK
+391 MQKAIQTLNRPLK
-404 MLALDF
+404 MMALDF
-410 QDQYWGDIG
+410 QEQYWGDIG
-419 QHPQIYDFYIG
+419 QHPQIYDFYMG
-430 LNKLGPEGE
+430 LNEPGPKGE
-439 ILRALGDI
+439 ILRALADI
-447 PDQRDENGN
+447 PDRRDENGN

-465 QNITVKNSVLINV
+465 QNILVKNSVLINV
-478 TLTGQGRIENSVL
+478 TLTGQGRIEKSVL
-491 IGTRAGN
+491 IGTRARN

-512 SLHVSSRGG
+512 NLQVSSRGG

-546 HGTYLMRVHEHTNLR
+546 HGTHLMRVHETTNLR
-561 DTAATYDVPIFG
+561 DTTTTYDVPICG

-589 VEELERVRSATLPSS
+589 VEELERARSANLSSS
-604 TTT
+604 TNA

>member
-1 VSHASGPV
+1 
-9 SQSHLPKQFLITLQ
+9 
-23 ATASRITLLIPPRHI
+23 
-38 SVVTAASSQAQTIEG
+38 
-53 STRMPK
+53 MPK
-59 LLSARKTEDTFVA
+59 LLSERKTEDVFVA

-78 ALTKRLIEE
+78 ALTKHLIEE
-87 GKTPGTLAIVSG
+87 GKTPGTFAIVSG
-99 SESARNLWQKILH
+99 SESARDCWQKILD
-112 EAKSSLQVISVFSL
+112 EAKSSLQAISVFSF

-142 QRLRDAADRTR
+142 QRLRDVANRTR

-185 RGMSDGKERYLTM
+185 RVMSDGKERYLTM
-198 VELAVRYFIPVQQ
+198 VELAMRYFIPVQQ

-234 DLSGQNPELFGN
+234 DLSGQQPELFGN

-271 NEKQHV
+271 NEKRHI

-289 EKLADRGL
+289 EKLAERGL

-325 NEFKGEVNDSTAN
+325 NEFQGEVNDSTAN
-338 RNHRP
+338 RNDRP

-355 AVIQDENERREAWQR
+355 AIMQDENERREAWQR
-370 AIQESKDV
+370 AIRESKDV
-378 QKLSEKMLDVLER
+378 KQLSEKMLDVLER
-391 MQKAIKMLDRPLK
+391 MQKAIKMLGRPLK

-419 QHPQIYDFYIG
+419 QHPQIYDFYMD
-430 LNKLGPEGE
+430 LNERGPKGA
-439 ILRALGDI
+439 ILRALADI
-447 PDQRDENGN
+447 SDQRDENGN
-456 IIVGDSYIS
+456 IIAGDSYIS

-478 TLTGQGRIENSVL
+478 TLTGQGRIEHSVL

-512 SLHVSSRGG
+512 GLQISSRGG
-521 TYKVVSD
+521 TYKVISD
-528 VPVSVAAG
+528 VPVSVAEG

-546 HGTYLMRVHEHTNLR
+546 YGTHLMRVHEHTNLR
-561 DTAATYDVPIFG
+561 DMAATYDVPIFG

-589 VEELERVRSATLPSS
+589 VEELEQVRSAKRPNS
-604 TTT
+604 TNT